1 MVWQVV
7 DQRVRPYSQS
17 KLKPA
22 GSRKIVLFQ
31 WSHLLLSKGLNE
43 QAFQLAKDL
52 NLSQKSV

>member
-7 DQRVRPYSQS
+7 DQRVRPYLQS

-22 GSRKIVLFQ
+22 GPRKIVLFQ
-31 WSHLLLSKGLNE
+31 WPRLLLSKGLNE
-43 QAFQLAKDL
+43 QAFQLPKDL

>member
-31 WSHLLLSKGLNE
+31 WPRLHLSKGLNE